1 LGSGMALSNSLVC
14 LIPVIAALFIVSM
27 FFPYAM

>member
-1 LGSGMALSNSLVC
+1 MAASNITAC

-27 FFPYAM
+27 ILSLYLMK